1 MNHVYDFLSF
11 NSYVIIQKSNFTK
24 LTKAQHENV
33 YEENV

>member
-24 LTKAQHENV
+24 LTKTLHENV